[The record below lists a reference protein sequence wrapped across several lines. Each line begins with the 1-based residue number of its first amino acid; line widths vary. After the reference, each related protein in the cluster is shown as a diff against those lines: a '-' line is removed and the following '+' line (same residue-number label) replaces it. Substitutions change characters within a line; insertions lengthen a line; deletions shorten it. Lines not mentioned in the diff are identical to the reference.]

1 MQISNIQNSVQMKM
15 NLALLKK
22 KIGKDANSRKYGI
35 KGEELSLKF
44 AFLSLSHATCYI
56 ILIIC
61 YFV

>member
-1 MQISNIQNSVQMKM
+1 MKM